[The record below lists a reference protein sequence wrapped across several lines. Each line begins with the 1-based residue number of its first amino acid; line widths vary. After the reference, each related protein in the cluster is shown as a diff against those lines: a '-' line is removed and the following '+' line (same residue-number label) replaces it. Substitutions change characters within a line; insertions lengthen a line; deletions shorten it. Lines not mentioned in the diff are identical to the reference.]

1 MLKKRI
7 IPILQYEYQHAIKTK
22 KFQKNRN
29 LGNLLQYV
37 KVFNRRKSDEL
48 SVLNL
53 TSKFEKKQPS
63 SYNLNYLKSIVSE
76 CNMPLSVGGSI
87 NKIDEIEN
95 LLAVGCDKIIVGK
108 SFLENK
114 KFIIEIEKNFGSQII
129 IASIDINF
137 FDGKYFLNYDKSK
150 DFLDHL
156 KIIQDHGVGEIII
169 NAVHKD
175 GTMSGYDFRLL
186 EKVYDYLT
194 VPVLFNGGAK
204 NKDDFL
210 KILSFDKVQ
219 GACASSIFLFTEETP
234 DSIKRVLSKKIK
246 IRI

>member
-7 IPILQYEYQHAIKTK
+7 IPILQFENQLAIKTK
-22 KFQKNRN
+22 IFQKNRN

-48 SVLNL
+48 NILNL
-53 TSKFEKKQPS
+53 TSKFNKNQS
-63 SYNLNYLKSIVSE
+63 NLHNLNYLKSIVSE

-87 NKIDEIEN
+87 SNICEIEN
-95 LLAVGCDKIIVGK
+95 LLAIGCDKIIVGK

-114 KFIIEIEKNFGSQII
+114 KFILEIEKSFGSQII

-137 FDGKYFLNYDKSK
+137 SDGKYFLNYDKYQNL
-150 DFLDHL
+150 LDHL
-156 KIIQDHGVGEIII
+156 RVIQDYGVGEIII

-186 EKVYDYLT
+186 EKIYDYLT
-194 VPVLFNGGAK
+194 VPILFNGGAK

-234 DSIKRVLSKKIK
+234 NSIKRALNNK
-246 IRI
+246 IRLRF